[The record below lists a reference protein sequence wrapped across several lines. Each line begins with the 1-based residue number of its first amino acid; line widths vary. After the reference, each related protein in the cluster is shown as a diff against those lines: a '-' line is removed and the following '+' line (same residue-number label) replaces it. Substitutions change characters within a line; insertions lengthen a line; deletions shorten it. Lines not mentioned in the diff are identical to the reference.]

1 MAKEILIYG
10 SLYNWNNSD
19 TLRYLDEAK
28 ADDATLRI
36 NSDGGSPEDTF
47 GIIAKAME
55 RKISGK
61 KTTIKVDGKAY
72 STAAFMLMYF
82 TDVEALDVSAFL
94 LHRAAYPEWYEKGD
108 QITSE
113 QLNYLKG
120 LNDKLK
126 DATKAKINEAKLIE
140 LKGVTIDAIFD
151 QSNRLDVRLTADE
164 ALQIGLISKITKIT
178 PEIEAYVNSN
188 VLRIAAEFKVSAP
201 APTPAATTTI
211 VNPKTTNM
219 NIETLKAQ
227 HPALFAEVQTLAV
240 TAERD
245 RVGAWMAF
253 NDVDPAAVAEGIKT
267 GASLSATAMAE
278 LTRKSLSADA
288 LVKITATAAPAAP
301 TAEKPAKGAEP
312 TAEEKEVEA
321 FRNSVKAQLNPIA

>member
-1 MAKEILIYG
+1 MTKEILIYG

-19 TLRYLDEAK
+19 TLRSLNEAN
-28 ADDATLRI
+28 AEDVTLRI

-47 GIIAKAME
+47 GVIAKMLE
-55 RKISGK
+55 RKANGK

-72 STAAFMLMYF
+72 STAAFMLTYF

-201 APTPAATTTI
+201 APTATPTPI

-253 NDVDPAAVAEGIKT
+253 NDVDPTAVADGIKT

-278 LTRKSLSADA
+278 LTRKSMSADA
-288 LVKITATAAPAAP
+288 LAKIAATAAPAAN
-301 TAEKPAKGAEP
+301 TTEKPVVGAAP

-321 FRNSVKAQLNPIA
+321 FRNSVKAQLTPIA

>member
-19 TLRYLDEAK
+19 TLRSLNEAN
-28 ADDATLRI
+28 AEDVTLRI

-47 GIIAKAME
+47 GVIAKAME
-55 RKISGK
+55 RKGSGK
-61 KTTIKVDGKAY
+61 KTIIKVDGKAY
-72 STAAFMLMYF
+72 STAAFFLTYF
-82 TDVEALDVSAFL
+82 DDVEALDVSAFL

-113 QLNYLKG
+113 QLTYLKG

-126 DATKAKINEAKLIE
+126 DATKAKINEAKLVE

-151 QSNRLDVRLTADE
+151 QSNRLDVRLTAHE

-201 APTPAATTTI
+201 APTATPTI

-253 NDVDPAAVAEGIKT
+253 NDVDPTAVADGIKS

-278 LTRKSLSADA
+278 LTRKSMSADA
-288 LVKITATAAPAAP
+288 LAKIAATAAPAA
-301 TAEKPAKGAEP
+301 TTIEKPVVGAAP

-321 FRNSVKAQLNPIA
+321 FRNSVKSQLNPTA

>member
-19 TLRYLDEAK
+19 TLRYLDEAN
-28 ADDATLRI
+28 AEDVTLRI

-47 GIIAKAME
+47 GVIAKMLE
-55 RKISGK
+55 RKANGK

-72 STAAFMLMYF
+72 STAAFMLTYF

-108 QITSE
+108 QITSD
-113 QLNYLKG
+113 QLNYLKW

-201 APTPAATTTI
+201 APTPTATQT

-219 NIETLKAQ
+219 NIEQLKAQ

-253 NDVDPAAVAEGIKT
+253 ADVDPKAVAEGIKT

-278 LTRKSLSADA
+278 LTRKSMSAEA
-288 LVKITATAAPAAP
+288 LANIAATAAPAA
-301 TAEKPAKGAEP
+301 TTTEKPVVGAAP
-312 TAEEKEVEA
+312 TAEEKELEV
-321 FRNSVKAQLNPIA
+321 FRNSVKTQLTPTA

>member
-28 ADDATLRI
+28 AEDATLRI

-47 GIIAKAME
+47 GVIAKAME
-55 RKISGK
+55 RKGSGK
-61 KTTIKVDGKAY
+61 KTIIKVDGKAY

-113 QLNYLKG
+113 QLTYLKG

-126 DATKAKINEAKLIE
+126 DATKAKINEAKLVE

-201 APTPAATTTI
+201 APAATQT

-219 NIETLKAQ
+219 NIEQLKAQ

-253 NDVDPAAVAEGIKT
+253 ADVDPKAVAEGINS

-278 LTRKSLSADA
+278 LTRKSMSAEA
-288 LVKITATAAPAAP
+288 LANIAATAAPAAN
-301 TAEKPAKGAEP
+301 TTEKPVAGATP
-312 TAEEKEVEA
+312 TAEEKELDV
-321 FRNSVKAQLNPIA
+321 FRNSVKAQLTPIA